1 MYFEEEKPKTEDGQ
15 TFHIVCHIQYV
26 SGTGTVYP
34 AHYHSYIEM
43 LYATSGEY
51 EVTLSGKQYRFVK
64 GDMVL
69 INSREVHQIDCKK
82 KSGGEYLV
90 IRFEPEILYS
100 SMFDNDKEL
109 QYILPF
115 LFEDAGHQKVIR
127 AAELEDSFVPKLVWQ
142 IYKEYEEKEYAYEF
156 AMKTGISEIFLW
168 VFRYFHRK
176 GNTFSI
182 SDQNRKAML
191 RRLQPC
197 LDYVEKHYEE
207 ELRSDEMSKICQMSD
222 SYFSRM
228 FHAHM
233 GRTFHDYVNYIRI
246 REAEKMLLTSQKNVT
261 EVAGDV
267 GFSSSS
273 YFIKQFRLQKGI
285 SPKQFQKQFGVKM
298 S

>member
-1 MYFEEEKPKTEDGQ
+1 MYFEEEKPKTENGQ
-15 TFHIVCHIQYV
+15 TSHIVCHIQHV
-26 SGTGTVYP
+26 VDTGNVYP

-51 EVTLSGKQYRFVK
+51 EVTLGGKQYRFVK

-69 INSREVHQIDCKK
+69 INSREVHQIDSKK

-100 SMFDNDKEL
+100 SMFDNYQEL
-109 QYILPF
+109 QYVLPF
-115 LFEDAGHQKVIR
+115 LLEDAGQQKVIH
-127 AAELEDSFVPKLVWQ
+127 AAELKESFVPKLVWQ
-142 IYKEYEEKEYAYEF
+142 IYREYEEKEYAYEL

-168 VFRYFHRK
+168 VLRYFHRK

-182 SDQNRKAML
+182 SDQSQNAML

-197 LDYVEKHYEE
+197 LDYVENHYEE
-207 ELRSDEMSKICQMSD
+207 ELRSDEMAKICQMSD
-222 SYFSRM
+222 SYFSRI
-228 FHAHM
+228 FNAHM

-261 EVAGDV
+261 EVAGEV